1 MKTKEEVAK
10 RYENLKFRINYPVLD
25 IGGGEGAILNY
36 AEVKEAI
43 IIDLTETQNPNYTYI
58 KADISKKLPELNKKF
73 GTIFV
78 MEVLEH
84 LYNPL
89 YLLAQVYDL
98 LDDNGVCYIS
108 VPYTKLNTP
117 DKFRK
122 ENFDNGHVSRWKYH
136 ELKNQ
141 LSKLGFNARLI
152 QKRRRFKNLAFWL
165 PYCWMVW
172 ELSK

>member
-10 RYENLKFRINYPVLD
+10 RYENIRFEIQYPVLD

-36 AEVKEAI
+36 IGVKEAT
-43 IIDLTETQNPNYTYI
+43 IIDLTENQNPKYKYI
-58 KADISKKLPELNKKF
+58 RANISKKLPELNKRF
-73 GTIFV
+73 GTIFI

-98 LDDNGVCYIS
+98 LRDDGICYIS

-122 ENFDNGHVSRWKYH
+122 ENFDNGHVSRWTYE
-136 ELKNQ
+136 ELKDQ
-141 LSKLGFNARLI
+141 LNKLGFKAKLI
-152 QKRRRFKNLAFWL
+152 QKRRRFKNTAFWL

-172 ELSK
+172 ELRK